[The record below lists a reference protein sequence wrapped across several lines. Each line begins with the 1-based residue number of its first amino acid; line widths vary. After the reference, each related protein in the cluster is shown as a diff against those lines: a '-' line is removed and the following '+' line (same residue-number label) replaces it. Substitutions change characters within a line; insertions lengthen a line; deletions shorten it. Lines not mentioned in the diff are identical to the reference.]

1 MNAILEYPG
10 STFLYVLVILIATGM
25 VCINTRRS
33 WNIVLAVV
41 IISIFEG
48 LRAPNVGIDTTG
60 YIRDTFMQIV
70 AGNFQNAYG
79 DTGFKFVCLVLL
91 KISSDSISF
100 TLFGIAFLTN
110 IFVFFRLKDFSKV
123 ASYPLMIFVYLSLH
137 MIPSMNTMRQYLASA
152 IVFWAC
158 RYLEK
163 NKYTRYLIG
172 IAVATTIHFSSIIG
186 LVFLLIYIIMDE
198 TRSIKQKQWT
208 EILLF
213 LIVVWGVIFYPY
225 IEKILNLEQQYAN
238 YLAQA
243 NTSINFGNV
252 ISVKLLIYISLFAIF
267 VSRYHKKD
275 YLCCKFDKDFYK
287 LREVIVICI
296 FALLLEG
303 VGAFFTYLNRLSQ
316 SFSLYESVVVASFWG
331 RSRKK
336 YMFSITIPEVLKIV
350 LLLIVIYE
358 LYSALSL
365 DGYRVM
371 PYNWNW

>member
-123 ASYPLMIFVYLSLH
+123 ASYPLMIFLYLFCH
-137 MIPSMNTMRQYLASA
+137 I
-152 IVFWAC
+152 
-158 RYLEK
+158 
-163 NKYTRYLIG
+163 
-172 IAVATTIHFSSIIG
+172 
-186 LVFLLIYIIMDE
+186 
-198 TRSIKQKQWT
+198 
-208 EILLF
+208 
-213 LIVVWGVIFYPY
+213 
-225 IEKILNLEQQYAN
+225 
-238 YLAQA
+238 
-243 NTSINFGNV
+243 
-252 ISVKLLIYISLFAIF
+252 
-267 VSRYHKKD
+267 
-275 YLCCKFDKDFYK
+275 
-287 LREVIVICI
+287 
-296 FALLLEG
+296 
-303 VGAFFTYLNRLSQ
+303 
-316 SFSLYESVVVASFWG
+316 
-331 RSRKK
+331 
-336 YMFSITIPEVLKIV
+336 
-350 LLLIVIYE
+350 
-358 LYSALSL
+358 
-365 DGYRVM
+365 
-371 PYNWNW
+371 